1 MRYLSFQ
8 ILLKPSHDKKQ
19 KLTVYSKEVASL
31 CWLLLLNG
39 ILLRLGRGGV
49 GGGVMTLSFFS
60 YSSCLFVCCSKLD
73 GMNAIVLSFLT
84 SFQNFSKN
92 PGTVEGK

>member
-1 MRYLSFQ
+1 M
-8 ILLKPSHDKKQ
+8 
-19 KLTVYSKEVASL
+19 
-31 CWLLLLNG
+31 G
-39 ILLRLGRGGV
+39 GLGGDD
-49 GGGVMTLSFFS
+49 TQFFFS

-92 PGTVEGK
+92 SGRR